1 MHRRRISPLNQ
12 ATRLSSREE
21 HAMKK
26 WQCIWTAMFLALAL
40 GVGWAQGDSG
50 QQPADSTQPPAASA
64 SPAPAFGQDNPPPQT
79 DDNPPLSG
87 LDSPSLEPR
96 TAARSFLVPGANVS
110 QSVDSNVGG
119 TLVRFAELPAPWEA
133 SCCRECGG
141 TMKQIWII
149 RVARRFTPDSAGAAT
164 RFTNWRVSNGS
175 CGVQVS

>member
-1 MHRRRISPLNQ
+1 MCCAPKMVNSRKWHSITSRQWRAMHRRRISPLNQ

-87 LDSPSLEPR
+87 L
-96 TAARSFLVPGANVS
+96 
-110 QSVDSNVGG
+110 
-119 TLVRFAELPAPWEA
+119 
-133 SCCRECGG
+133 
-141 TMKQIWII
+141 
-149 RVARRFTPDSAGAAT
+149 
-164 RFTNWRVSNGS
+164 
-175 CGVQVS
+175 